1 MQAKADLHIH
11 TTASDGKA
19 NPEELV
25 CRAESSNLSVISI
38 TDHDTIAGVR
48 AAQKEAERRLIEVMP
63 GAEITGSFKKRDCHL
78 LAYHFD
84 LTDDGINALLKH
96 HQKIRVQR
104 AARILDQLRKKGIS
118 VGLDETRAETPGHS
132 LGRPHIARML
142 QKKGYVASV
151 KEAFMRYLND
161 KELEDTNSEFQKSED
176 VIKTVH
182 QAGGAVVVA
191 HPGRLYNSEEMGQLI
206 EQGIDGIEAV
216 HPSHHSKMKAE
227 LKDLAA
233 KHELLITGGSDFH
246 GKAEEALSRLGTHTV
261 DSYRVTK
268 IKEFCSGFREL
279 TANV

>member
-19 NPEELV
+19 SPKEVV
-25 CRAESSNLSVISI
+25 CRAEKSNLSVISI
-38 TDHDTIAGVR
+38 TDHDTTAGVW
-48 AAQKEAERRLIEVMP
+48 AAQKEAGQCLVEVLA
-63 GAEITGSFKKRDCHL
+63 GAEITGSFKNRDCHL

-84 LTDDGINALLKH
+84 LTDDRINTLLKH
-96 HQKIRVQR
+96 HQKIRIQR
-104 AARILDQLRKKGIS
+104 AACILDQLRKKGIS
-118 VGLDETRAETPGHS
+118 VGLDETRAEAPGRS
-132 LGRPHIARML
+132 VGRPHIARML

-151 KEAFMRYLND
+151 KEAFLRYLND
-161 KELEDTNSEFQKSED
+161 KKLEDTNSEFQKSED

-206 EQGIDGIEAV
+206 RQGIDGIEAV
-216 HPSHHSKMKAE
+216 HPSHHSKMKTE
-227 LKDLAA
+227 LKNLAD

-246 GKAEEALSRLGTHTV
+246 GKAEEAPSRLGTHTV
-261 DSYRVTK
+261 DSCRVTE
-268 IKEFCSGFREL
+268 IKEFCSSFREL